1 MKGKLTISRPQYHD
15 NRKLISIQV
24 KDGLSKTR
32 FLDIEISYADF
43 AECLTGMSEMECEL
57 KTRDLD
63 KVGLKKETKSI
74 TFEFPECIYTNRKEI
89 AYKMACKIVNANHD
103 GWIASDYFGS
113 KGSFFTQ
120 DGISMAKAN
129 LSRWVL

>member
-15 NRKLISIQV
+15 NRKTISIQV
-24 KDGLSKTR
+24 KDELSRTI
-32 FLDIEISYADF
+32 FLDIEISCANF

-74 TFEFPECIYTNRKEI
+74 TFEFPEGIYTDRKEI

-103 GWIASDYFGS
+103 GWIVSGYFGS

-120 DGISMAKAN
+120 DGISMARADI
-129 LSRWVL
+129 SRWI